1 MRAVSRGGELDYGR
15 LEVDDTA
22 TLSKGKRRWAHESGG
37 LITSWED
44 YEKYPWPSSENVDYW
59 MLEYLADHLP
69 VGMKLIGHGASI
81 LEPVM
86 WLMGYQDFA
95 VALFDQPDLVEAMFE
110 RVGRMSMERCQVM
123 CQFDAVEAVWISDD
137 IGFRSGTMI
146 SPEHL
151 RQYVFPWWK
160 RITEHIHRQG
170 RPVLLH
176 ACGNLYQVMDDIIED
191 VKVDAK
197 HSFEDTFLPVTEAQK
212 KYGHRLAHLG
222 GVDIDFLCRASEE
235 QVREYVRKV
244 IDVCGP
250 GGGYA
255 LGTGNSVAN
264 YVPVQNYLAMLDEG
278 RRYGVYPL
286 AG

>member
-1 MRAVSRGGELDYGR
+1 
-15 LEVDDTA
+15 
-22 TLSKGKRRWAHESGG
+22 
-37 LITSWED
+37 
-44 YEKYPWPSSENVDYW
+44 
-59 MLEYLADHLP
+59 
-69 VGMKLIGHGASI
+69 MKLIGHAASI

-95 VALFDQPDLVEAMFE
+95 MALYDQPDLLEAMFE
-110 RVGRMSMERCQVM
+110 RVGELSLERAKVM
-123 CQFDAVEAVWISDD
+123 CQFDAIQALWISDD

-146 SPEHL
+146 APKHL
-151 RQYVFPWWK
+151 RHYVFPWWK
-160 RITEHIHRQG
+160 RIAEHVHGQG

-176 ACGNLYQVMDDIIED
+176 ACGNLRDVMDDIIDD

-197 HSFEDTFLPVTEAQK
+197 HSYENIILPVTEAK
-212 KYGHRLAHLG
+212 KQYGHRIAILG
-222 GVDIDFLCRASEE
+222 GLDIDFLCRASEE
-235 QVREYVRKV
+235 QVRECVRNV
-244 IDVCGP
+244 IDVCAP

-255 LGTGNSVAN
+255 LGTGNSVSN